1 MKVQGGNLQQHLKG
15 RAGLLHRVRRL
26 QGRQGDVGAAGRSA
40 GTGRLAAPDHDP
52 GAQAGAGARA
62 EMDAS
67 SSVFRD
73 INVSRKPHHVS
84 YYASRACS

>member
-26 QGRQGDVGAAGRSA
+26 QGRQGDVDAAGRPA
-40 GTGRLAAPDHDP
+40 GAGRVASPDHDP

-73 INVSRKPHHVS
+73 TNVSRKPHHVS
-84 YYASRACS
+84 LARM

>member
-26 QGRQGDVGAAGRSA
+26 QGRQGDVDAAGRPA
-40 GTGRLAAPDHDP
+40 GAGRVAVPDHDP

-67 SSVFRD
+67 SVFRD
-73 INVSRKPHHVS
+73 TNVSRKPHHVS
-84 YYASRACS
+84 LART